1 MKRLMMT
8 SVIMLIAAVT
18 YSQSAP
24 PAPNL
29 YWSMTVKVKMDK
41 KLEWEK
47 KMVVYVKTH
56 MPQLKYRVW
65 EVLSGENTGAY
76 VIVMGPMS
84 YKDMDVP
91 LVSPKGEA
99 LMKADGQGLDAL
111 CESSQVMYMR
121 RQDASIS
128 TLKADRKLKYLLATS
143 VEIDP
148 GTWDVINDF
157 AKKIKEAREKGGS
170 KMDIDY
176 FRPNNS
182 GNTNAFATVRYAEK
196 MEEFD
201 LQENLPEMFDK
212 VHGANAWYIG
222 SGKRNEVVKSS
233 RAELRVLRT
242 DLSAL

>member
-1 MKRLMMT
+1 MMT
-8 SVIMLIAAVT
+8 AVIMLIATVT
-18 YSQSAP
+18 FSQSTT

-29 YWSMTVKVKMDK
+29 YWTMTVKVKMDK

-47 KMVVYVKTH
+47 KVMVYVKTH
-56 MPQLKYRVW
+56 MPQTKYRMW
-65 EVLSGENTGAY
+65 EVISGENTGAY
-76 VIVMGPMS
+76 VVVMGPMS
-84 YKDMDVP
+84 YKDMDVSQ
-91 LVSPKGEA
+91 VSPKGEA
-99 LMKADGQGLDAL
+99 LQKADGQALDAL

-128 TLKADRKLKYLLATS
+128 TLKADRKLKYLLATTN
-143 VEIDP
+143 EINP
-148 GTWDVINDF
+148 GSWDVINEL

-182 GNTNAFATVRYAEK
+182 GNTNAYATVRYAEK

-212 VHGANAWYIG
+212 VHGPNAWYIG
-222 SGKRNEVVKSS
+222 SGKRLEVLKSS

-242 DLSAL
+242 DLSSL